1 MKQILV
7 PTDFS
12 ESADNAI
19 DFAIQSSKILPAKVT
34 LLHSYEVNS
43 SLYTDYMGVNKEFTS
58 SLLNDA
64 DKNLVEL
71 SERISETHHVKVDT
85 LLSIESLQEAI
96 AKTVKDK
103 GIDLIVMGTLG
114 ASGLR
119 EKIWGS
125 TTAAVI
131 TNTKIPVMAIPIEYH
146 WQKPKKI
153 LFTTNRFEKES
164 GILNYL
170 FELAGMYMA
179 RVQVAV
185 FTDEDDDKAA
195 TFIENKSKIAE
206 YESFLKENY
215 QEETLSSAHLYG
227 EQFEDTLQNFIKEN
241 EIDMLVMVT
250 YQNKFW
256 NRIFNPSKTRRMSYQ
271 TKIPLLAIPAAMG
284 SGK

>member
-64 DKNLVEL
+64 DKNLAEL
-71 SERISETHHVKVDT
+71 SERISETQNVKADT

>member
-64 DKNLVEL
+64 DKNLAEL

-215 QEETLSSAHLYG
+215 QEETLTSAHLYG

>member
-64 DKNLVEL
+64 DKNLAEL

-215 QEETLSSAHLYG
+215 QEETLTSAHLYG

-284 SGK
+284 GGK

>member
-64 DKNLVEL
+64 DKNLAEL

-103 GIDLIVMGTLG
+103 GINLIVMGTLG

-215 QEETLSSAHLYG
+215 QEETLTSAHLYG

-284 SGK
+284 GGK

>member
-64 DKNLVEL
+64 DKNLAEL
-71 SERISETHHVKVDT
+71 SERISETQNVKADT

-215 QEETLSSAHLYG
+215 QEETLTSAHLYG

-271 TKIPLLAIPAAMG
+271 TKIPLLAIPAVMG
-284 SGK
+284 GGK